1 MHLRL
6 EVSEELHKESFK
18 KFDLFKTLG
27 NKNFLAWVSSRLKQH
42 LFTEQTYFYHKGDAI
57 DNFYFSIRGVGAFVM
72 ADMNNE
78 TFSVIDPIMYL
89 SAKRKKKRKVEIKT
103 QPVMQY
109 FGAEDIVINVA
120 A

>member
-1 MHLRL
+1 
-6 EVSEELHKESFK
+6 
-18 KFDLFKTLG
+18 
-27 NKNFLAWVSSRLKQH
+27 
-42 LFTEQTYFYHKGDAI
+42 
-57 DNFYFSIRGVGAFVM
+57 M